1 MPFDPLTIGFMG
13 IGLLFFLLAL
23 RVPVGFAMI
32 GIGLLGITILQNE
45 RAALATL
52 SSETFELATKMELII
67 IPFFVLMGNL
77 AGISGLSRNLYDAA
91 HAWTGHR
98 KGGLASATIIG
109 CAGFA
114 SLSGS
119 SVASAITM
127 GQVALPEMKRFKY
140 DDRLSSGAVAAGGT
154 LGILIPPSTGLVLYS
169 LMTEQSIGQLF
180 VAGFLPGLLL
190 AAFFVLTIMLL
201 THLKP
206 ELGPAGERLSYS
218 ERVHQTRGA
227 LPFILIIAATIGG
240 IYSGVFTPME
250 ASAVGATGTL
260 IIALLRRS
268 LNWRRFAGIMRNTGT
283 TTVMCY
289 FIIIGAN
296 VLNPFLARAGVTH
309 WVSESILGLGLGPTM
324 TVVVIMAAFA
334 VMGTFLEGFAMLVLM
349 VPVFFPVVTALG
361 IDPILFGILV
371 VITLEMGLITPPV
384 GINVF
389 LVKALLP
396 NVPSARIFVGV
407 APFLLAM
414 LVSLTLLLIFP
425 QITLLLPSTMYR

>member
-1 MPFDPLTIGFMG
+1 
-13 IGLLFFLLAL
+13 
-23 RVPVGFAMI
+23 
-32 GIGLLGITILQNE
+32 
-45 RAALATL
+45 
-52 SSETFELATKMELII
+52 
-67 IPFFVLMGNL
+67 
-77 AGISGLSRNLYDAA
+77 
-91 HAWTGHR
+91 
-98 KGGLASATIIG
+98 
-109 CAGFA
+109 
-114 SLSGS
+114 
-119 SVASAITM
+119 
-127 GQVALPEMKRFKY
+127 
-140 DDRLSSGAVAAGGT
+140 
-154 LGILIPPSTGLVLYS
+154 
-169 LMTEQSIGQLF
+169 MTEQSIGQLF

-190 AAFFVLTIMLL
+190 AASFVLTIMLL

-206 ELGPAGERLSYS
+206 ELGPAGERLSFS

-268 LNWRRFAGIMRNTGT
+268 LDWRRFASIMRNTGT

-389 LVKALLP
+389 VVKALLP